1 MGLTKSDS
9 MRLKGIAMLM
19 MFFHHLYCQ
28 VSRFDGYEISFSP
41 FGQDAVV
48 DVAMFFKLC
57 VSIFAFVSGYG
68 LLTSYTSALKQGG
81 GIGKS
86 EITTRWLLKR
96 LAKLLI
102 GFLAIYVLVFV
113 VTMCIDGMPLEV
125 YFSGSKTA
133 GVVYMI
139 IDALGLANLLG
150 TPTLIGTWWYMS
162 AAIVFIVAVP
172 VLYWVR
178 RIVGWIPVVFG
189 VCAVQRLLVGDYL
202 GGVNAA
208 TFLTPVVLGMMFRDL
223 HIFDRIDGTRPVR
236 IDEDG
241 RSSSSVLYG
250 ILAVAAIFVCFRINV
265 NISPSVL
272 WELEYGWFVLPF
284 VFAVKYLLGNV
295 PVLSRFLSFMG
306 RHSMTMFLTHSFIR
320 WPYLESVVYGTGNFM
335 LNYVALLVLSVA
347 LAVVVDWLLDKVHLH
362 RFISYVTGKIDGMRL
377 TTNIDAA

>member
-1 MGLTKSDS
+1 
-9 MRLKGIAMLM
+9 
-19 MFFHHLYCQ
+19 
-28 VSRFDGYEISFSP
+28 
-41 FGQDAVV
+41 
-48 DVAMFFKLC
+48 
-57 VSIFAFVSGYG
+57 
-68 LLTSYTSALKQGG
+68 
-81 GIGKS
+81 
-86 EITTRWLLKR
+86 
-96 LAKLLI
+96 
-102 GFLAIYVLVFV
+102 
-113 VTMCIDGMPLEV
+113 MCIDGMPLKV

-208 TFLTPVVLGMMFRDL
+208 TFLTPVVLGMVFRDL
-223 HIFDRIDGTRPVR
+223 RIFDRLDGTRHVR
-236 IDEDG
+236 SDENG
-241 RSSSSVLYG
+241 KYTSSVLYG

-272 WELEYGWFVLPF
+272 WELEYGWFMLPF

-320 WPYLESVVYGTGNFM
+320 WTYLESVVYGTGNFM
-335 LNYVALLVLSVA
+335 LNYVVLFVLSVV
-347 LAVVVDWLLDKVHLH
+347 LAVAVDWLLDKVRLH
-362 RFISYVTGKIDGMRL
+362 RFISYVTGKIDGMRFSAD
-377 TTNIDAA
+377 IEVA

>member
-1 MGLTKSDS
+1 MGITKSDS

-28 VSRFDGYEISFSP
+28 VSRFDGYDISFAP

-68 LLTSYTSALKQGG
+68 LLTSYASALKRGG
-81 GIGKS
+81 GIAKS
-86 EITTRWLLKR
+86 EITTKWLLKR
-96 LAKLLI
+96 LAKLII
-102 GFLAIYVLVFV
+102 GFLAVYIIVLV
-113 VTMCIDGMPLEV
+113 VTMCIDGRPLEV

-133 GVVYMI
+133 GIVYMI

-162 AAIVFIVAVP
+162 AAIVYIAAVP

-178 RIVGWIPVVFG
+178 SFVGWIPVVIG
-189 VCAVQRLLVGDYL
+189 VCAVQRLLVGNYL

-223 HIFDRIDGTRPVR
+223 RVFDRIDGTKHVR
-236 IDEDG
+236 SDENG
-241 RSSSSVLYG
+241 KYTSSVLYG
-250 ILAVAAIFVCFRINV
+250 VIGIVALLVCFRINV
-265 NISPSVL
+265 NISPSDL

-284 VFAVKYLLGNV
+284 IFMVKYLLGNI

-335 LNYVALLVLSVA
+335 LNYVMLLVLSVA
-347 LAVVVDWLLDKVHLH
+347 LAAAVDWLLDKVRLH
-362 RFISYVTGKIDGMRL
+362 RFISYVSGKIDGMRL
-377 TTNIDAA
+377 ATDVDAA